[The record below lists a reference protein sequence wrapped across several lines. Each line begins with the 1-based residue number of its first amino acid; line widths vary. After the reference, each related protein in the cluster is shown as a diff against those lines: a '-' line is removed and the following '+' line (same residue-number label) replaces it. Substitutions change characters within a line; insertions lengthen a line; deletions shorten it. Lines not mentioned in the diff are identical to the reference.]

1 MNPIFDMSYLLIIMW
16 ILIESAIDI
25 CKILRAVSSG
35 SRGYASMMTGKG
47 IHGRIRFRKVIE
59 KEQIM
64 AKEKPRHVANAY
76 HIYSRLFTYVR
87 LYWPAL
93 VIAGIASMVYSGVDS
108 WFIYFLK
115 PLLNKGLVGKNHE
128 FLESAPWLVLGVFL
142 LRGVASFFSNYFIAS
157 ASRGVIMN
165 LRQDLFAHLQRLPA
179 RYYDHS
185 TTGQV
190 LSVLLYGVDQVA
202 NASADVLTTAI
213 QALFLIAGLVFVM
226 FSISW
231 KLTLLYFVIIPLVTV
246 IMRVASLRI
255 RRLSL
260 SIQDSIGELSHRAE
274 ENIEGYKVVRSF
286 EGQEYEA
293 EKFNKAARSNRQREM
308 KVVVA
313 RTLSVSA
320 VQFITAAAL
329 SLTLYIATLDIAE
342 SLLTPGGF
350 VAMVAAMLALL
361 KPMKD
366 LAFVQNKL
374 YRGLAGA
381 QNVFELMDEKP
392 EEDKGT
398 QTLARAKGKI
408 KFSNVNF
415 TYDDNRRVLQ
425 DISFTIQPGE
435 IIAVVGRSGSGKST
449 LVSLLPRFYDHYLG
463 DIQIDDV
470 SIRDYQLKDLRRQF
484 AIVSQNV
491 TLFHD
496 TVLKNIAYGRFE
508 EVTEEEVIAAAKAS
522 YAMEFIEQLP
532 DGIHALI
539 GENGVLLSGG
549 QRQRI
554 AIARAILKDAPIL
567 ILDEAT
573 SALDTE
579 SERYIQAALDELM
592 KNRTTLVIAHRLSTV
607 EHAHKIIV
615 MDDGKIIEVGNH
627 EELLARNGHYAKLYH
642 MQFKEFPHIL
652 DMANEA

>member
-1 MNPIFDMSYLLIIMW
+1 MINLSPMS
-16 ILIESAIDI
+16 
-25 CKILRAVSSG
+25 K
-35 SRGYASMMTGKG
+35 KQ
-47 IHGRIRFRKVIE
+47 HK
-59 KEQIM
+59 
-64 AKEKPRHVANAY
+64 VANAFD
-76 HIYSRLFTYVR
+76 IYKRLFAYIR
-87 LYWPAL
+87 RYWVAL
-93 VIAGIASMVYSGVDS
+93 IIACVASMVYSGVDS
-108 WFIYFLK
+108 WFISFLK
-115 PLLNKGLVGKNHE
+115 PLLNKGLVAKDSE
-128 FLESAPWLVLGVFL
+128 FLERAPLLVLGVFL
-142 LRGVASFFSNYFIAS
+142 MRGVASFFSNYYIAS
-157 ASRGVIMN
+157 ASRGVIMS

-213 QALFLIAGLVFVM
+213 QAFFLIIGLVFVM

-231 KLTLLYFVIIPLVTV
+231 KLTLMYFVIIPLVTV

-260 SIQDSIGELSHRAE
+260 GIQDSIAALSHSAE

-286 EGQEYEA
+286 EGQDHEI
-293 EKFNKAARSNRQREM
+293 EKFNKAARTNRQREM

-313 RTLSVSA
+313 RTLSGSA
-320 VQFITAAAL
+320 VQFITAGAL
-329 SLTLYIATLDIAE
+329 SLTLYIATLDIAD

-350 VAMVAAMLALL
+350 VAMIAAMLALL

-381 QNVFELMDEKP
+381 QSVFELMDQAP
-392 EEDKGT
+392 EVDTGT
-398 QTLARAKGKI
+398 HPLNRAKGKI
-408 KFSNVNF
+408 IFDQVNF
-415 TYDDNRRVLQ
+415 TYDESRKVLQ
-425 DISFTIQPGE
+425 DISFTIEPGE
-435 IIAVVGRSGSGKST
+435 VVALVGRSGSGKST
-449 LVSLLPRFYDHYLG
+449 LVSLLPRFYNNYTG
-463 DIQIDDV
+463 NISIDGV
-470 SIRDYQLKDLRRQF
+470 SIRDYGLKDLRRQF
-484 AIVSQNV
+484 ALVSQNV

-496 TVLKNIAYGRFE
+496 TVFNNIAYGRFDSVNE
-508 EVTEEEVIAAAKAS
+508 ADVINAAKMS
-522 YAMEFIEQLP
+522 YAMEFINRLP
-532 DGIHALI
+532 EGMNSLV

-579 SERYIQAALDELM
+579 SERYIQAALEELM
-592 KNRTTLVIAHRLSTV
+592 KNRTTLVIAHRLSTI

-615 MDDGKIIEVGNH
+615 MDEGRIVEVGNH
-627 EELLARNGHYAKLYH
+627 ETLLAHDGHYAKLYR
-642 MQFKEFPHIL
+642 MQFKDVPTMTELPN
-652 DMANEA
+652 AV